1 MLALL
6 LSVQFPY
13 ASIEYVKL
21 AEERDRQLKRRKAE
35 QEQMQTLQQTTQQQQ
50 IELESAKEERDAE
63 RELREELAQQKAAE
77 QEKSVRLENQLRSLQ
92 SQKEETDTK
101 HNEFLKQFAQMSTDV
116 YSERLLLQ
124 EQKREMQ
131 RRLQT
136 LAVQRDALRS
146 TQLSMQT
153 ELRQRVAEA
162 EQEKQRLQQEL
173 QSLTA
178 AAQAAEA
185 AGASVAERERVER
198 EERLIK
204 VVNDAHAEE
213 IQKLQKKIDTCMA
226 QADAK
231 DKEVKDSG
239 MHVFSEEEFE
249 QLARENHELKGLT
262 TMLDDILKHQLH
274 PLLEREGE
282 RFCIITKGELD
293 RDYIRRLG
301 LTQLPTQKQMAEGC
315 TDKQQQWAFEV
326 EAWAAALIGA
336 EPYEATILPWLDT
349 NAAFIRDPK
358 TGRFTSIRE
367 EVTVHVPKKVT
378 LKMPD
383 GSVRTSQAPPVTL
396 DPKFFLALKKHV
408 KRPDQARKIM
418 EYIMETFNEVNEHT
432 DQAVCVSMGMHS
444 SYACYLIC
452 APSLSAHPS
461 IFCLRLCSV

>member
-1 MLALL
+1 MLALS

-92 SQKEETDTK
+92 SQKEERIP
-101 HNEFLKQFAQMSTDV
+101 STT
-116 YSERLLLQ
+116 SSSSSS
-124 EQKREMQ
+124 
-131 RRLQT
+131 RRCQPMCTPNGFSFKSRSVRCSADCRPWLCT
-136 LAVQRDALRS
+136 RRPSS

-178 AAQAAEA
+178 AASGRGSR

-274 PLLEREGE
+274 PSAGTEGE

-293 RDYIRRLG
+293 RDYIRRL

-336 EPYEATILPWLDT
+336 EPYEATILPWPST
-349 NAAFIRDPK
+349 QMRHSFGIPK
-358 TGRFTSIRE
+358 QVVSPQF
-367 EVTVHVPKKVT
+367 
-378 LKMPD
+378 
-383 GSVRTSQAPPVTL
+383 
-396 DPKFFLALKKHV
+396 
-408 KRPDQARKIM
+408 AR
-418 EYIMETFNEVNEHT
+418 
-432 DQAVCVSMGMHS
+432 S
-444 SYACYLIC
+444 
-452 APSLSAHPS
+452 
-461 IFCLRLCSV
+461 